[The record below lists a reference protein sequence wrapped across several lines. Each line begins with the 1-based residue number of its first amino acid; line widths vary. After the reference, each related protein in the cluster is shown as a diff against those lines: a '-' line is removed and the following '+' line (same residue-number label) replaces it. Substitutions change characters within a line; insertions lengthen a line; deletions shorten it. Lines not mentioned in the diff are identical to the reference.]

1 MGLTLEQ
8 SELAVNTLQKMFT
21 LLGIP
26 GSVEDISTE
35 ADAVLA
41 VKTEESGRVIGRK
54 RQALESMQLLLNRLI
69 HKAPNDFSF
78 VAIDVDGY
86 RSQPRRSG
94 GRDDRRSRDD
104 GAAAVSPELEKRA
117 LDLAKDNIAL
127 NDLGDRVKVQQ
138 ADISQPFA
146 RLALSP
152 FDAALA
158 NPPFFD
164 DPGALRAPKPEKHA
178 AWMAKGGLEAWTTF
192 LLKSVREGGRITLI
206 HRADRLADLLA
217 LLSPKAGSFQI
228 RPIHPFADAPA
239 KRVLVRTLKTGKA
252 PLQLLP
258 PVILHAR
265 DGGKHT
271 PRADA
276 LLRGE
281 AELGW
286 V

>member
-1 MGLTLEQ
+1 MSDRRQVEVKTITMGDPPPETDG
-8 SELAVNTLQKMFT
+8 F
-21 LLGIP
+21 LG
-26 GSVEDISTE
+26 GRLRLRQSVEGYRAGMDAALLAAACDAKPGDRVVE
-35 ADAVLA
+35 AGCGPGAVLLSA
-41 VKTEESGRVIGRK
+41 
-54 RQALESMQLLLNRLI
+54 ALRHPLATFTGL
-69 HKAPNDFSF
+69 
-78 VAIDVDGY
+78 
-86 RSQPRRSG
+86 
-94 GRDDRRSRDD
+94 
-104 GAAAVSPELEKRA
+104 ELDPVA

-239 KRVLVRTLKTGKA
+239 KRVLVRALKTGKA

-271 PRADA
+271 PHADA